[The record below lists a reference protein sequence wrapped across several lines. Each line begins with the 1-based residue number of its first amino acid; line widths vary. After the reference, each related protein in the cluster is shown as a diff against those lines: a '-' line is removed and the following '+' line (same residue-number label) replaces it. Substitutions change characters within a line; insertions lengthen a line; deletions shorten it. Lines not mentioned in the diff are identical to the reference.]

1 MRVLV
6 AGATGLIGRSA
17 VRSLLASGHRVVALA
32 RGEERATQVRALGAT
47 PAPGDL
53 LDAASVCAAAS
64 GCDATINLAWVMPA
78 KARLRAADWAEND
91 RVRGEGT
98 RNLLAAAREVGA
110 GRFVLGS
117 THFVYADGEAALLDE
132 GAPYREH
139 PFLSGA
145 RAAEDLAQQ
154 AGSAGIDTVI
164 LRFAAVQSA
173 ESPQTSTLI
182 ENISKG
188 SQPLLHWGLPY
199 WSMIHAEDAGA
210 AVALAL
216 GAATSGAYNV
226 VDDEPAPHGEIARWL
241 AERVGA
247 KPPVSGAAWLIRM
260 ATGKDNVALLGSSL
274 RVSNA
279 RIREALGFRPIF
291 PSYREIFTEILA
303 HGGQQNDG

>member
-6 AGATGLIGRSA
+6 VGATGLVGRAA
-17 VRSLLASGHRVVALA
+17 VGYLLADGHQVVALA
-32 RGEERATQVRALGAT
+32 RGEERAAQVRALGAA

-53 LDAASVCAAAS
+53 LDAASVRAAAA
-64 GCDATINLAWVMPA
+64 GCDAVIHLAWAIPM
-78 KARLRAADWAEND
+78 KARLRAADWATND
-91 RVRGEGT
+91 RVRAEGT
-98 RNLLAAAREVGA
+98 RNLLAAAHEAGA
-110 GRFVLGS
+110 RRLILGS
-117 THFVYADGEAALLDE
+117 THFVYADGEGALIDE
-132 GAPYREH
+132 DAPRREH

-145 RAAEDLAQQ
+145 REAEDLAQ
-154 AGSAGIDTVI
+154 GIAVGGMDTVI
-164 LRFAAVQSA
+164 LRLGAVQSA
-173 ESPQTSTLI
+173 DNPQTCTLI
-182 ENISKG
+182 ENIRRG

-216 GAATSGAYNV
+216 GAAAGGVYNV

-279 RIREALGFRPIF
+279 RIRDTLGFRPLF

-303 HGGQQNDG
+303 RGGQQDDG